1 MGAWKT
7 ASSTYNTQDEGIL
20 MIKKEEEEKKGNQ
33 DGRGA
38 EKKQHS
44 GKTKLTE
51 APGSDLSSPRG
62 ECIPIE
68 GVFGTSVSHMSPHF
82 VLI

>member
-1 MGAWKT
+1 
-7 ASSTYNTQDEGIL
+7 
-20 MIKKEEEEKKGNQ
+20 MIKEEEEEKKGNQ
-33 DGRGA
+33 DGGRGGGA
-38 EKKQHS
+38 EKKRHS

-62 ECIPIE
+62 ECTPTE
-68 GVFGTSVSHMSPHF
+68 GVFGTSVSHMSSHF